1 MKDALKIPFLTGL
14 FFLLFGN
21 IEAQT
26 LEDYLLIAA
35 ENNPQVK
42 AAYSEFEAALQE
54 APQVKSLPDPTLS
67 VSAFG
72 QMVETRLGPQEA
84 RFSLMQMF
92 PWFGT
97 LEARENVAELM
108 AQAKF
113 QAFLEARNEILLQVS
128 SKYYELYELEQQLQ
142 YQQENLDIL
151 QNYKDLALSRVSAG
165 SGALS
170 DVLQADIMR
179 NESITGLDVIRL
191 RKDVLLA
198 QFNALLDR
206 EKSEAVVLQQ
216 EIEILSENA
225 IFDTLVENNP
235 QLEELE
241 NMAASARAREELAKK
256 EGMPNVGLG
265 LDYVIVGER
274 MDMAVEDNG
283 RDAIMPM
290 LTVSLPIFRGKYKAA
305 RKQAAF
311 LAESYEQ
318 RKEGLRNQLSAEM
331 ESAFFEVREAQA
343 MLQLY
348 RRQVESSEQVLN
360 LLLSSYR
367 NAASDFEEVL
377 RVRQELLKYQLA
389 VAGAEA
395 NYLTALAKI
404 DYLSGNTLDYDRQK

>member
-1 MKDALKIPFLTGL
+1 MKMDYKISFLTGL
-14 FFLLFGN
+14 FFLFFGSM
-21 IEAQT
+21 EGQT

-35 ENNPQVK
+35 ENNLQVK

-54 APQVKSLPDPTLS
+54 APQVKSLPDPTLT

-84 RFSLMQMF
+84 RFSIMQMF

-97 LEARENVAELM
+97 LEARENVATLM
-108 AQAKF
+108 AEAKF
-113 QAFLEARNEILLQVS
+113 QAFLETRNEILLQVS

-198 QFNALLDR
+198 QFNALLDS
-206 EKSEAVVLQQ
+206 EKSETVVVPNEVETLP
-216 EIEILSENA
+216 ENA
-225 IFDTLVENNP
+225 IFDTLVDNNP

-241 NMAASARAREELAKK
+241 NMAASARAREDLAKK

-318 RKEGLRNQLSAEM
+318 RKEGLRNQLSAEL
-331 ESAFFEVREAQA
+331 EAALFEVREAQA

-395 NYLTALAKI
+395 NYLTALERI
-404 DYLSGNTLDYDRQK
+404 DYLSGKTLDYDRQK

>member
-14 FFLLFGN
+14 FFLFFGS

-54 APQVKSLPDPTLS
+54 APQVKSLPDPTLT

-84 RFSLMQMF
+84 RFSVMQMF

-97 LEARENVAELM
+97 LDARENVANLM
-108 AQAKF
+108 AEAKF
-113 QAFLEARNEILLQVS
+113 QAFLETRNEVLLQVS

-191 RKDVLLA
+191 REDVLLA

-206 EKSEAVVLQQ
+206 EKSEAVVVPD
-216 EIEILSENA
+216 EVEILPENA
-225 IFDTLVENNP
+225 IFDTL
-235 QLEELE
+235 
-241 NMAASARAREELAKK
+241 S
-256 EGMPNVGLG
+256 
-265 LDYVIVGER
+265 
-274 MDMAVEDNG
+274 
-283 RDAIMPM
+283 
-290 LTVSLPIFRGKYKAA
+290 GK
-305 RKQAAF
+305 
-311 LAESYEQ
+311 
-318 RKEGLRNQLSAEM
+318 
-331 ESAFFEVREAQA
+331 
-343 MLQLY
+343 
-348 RRQVESSEQVLN
+348 
-360 LLLSSYR
+360 
-367 NAASDFEEVL
+367 
-377 RVRQELLKYQLA
+377 
-389 VAGAEA
+389 
-395 NYLTALAKI
+395 
-404 DYLSGNTLDYDRQK
+404 

>member
-1 MKDALKIPFLTGL
+1 MDYKISFLTGL
-14 FFLLFGN
+14 FFLYFGS

-26 LEDYLLIAA
+26 LEDYLLIAV

-54 APQVKSLPDPTLS
+54 APQVKSLPDPTLT

-84 RFSLMQMF
+84 RFSIMQMF

-97 LEARENVAELM
+97 LEARENVATLM
-108 AQAKF
+108 AEAKF
-113 QAFLEARNEILLQVS
+113 KAFLETRNEILLQVS
-128 SKYYELYELEQQLQ
+128 SKYYELYELGQQLQ

-206 EKSEAVVLQQ
+206 ERSEAVVVPNEVETLP
-216 EIEILSENA
+216 ENA
-225 IFDTLVENNP
+225 IFDTLVDNNP

-274 MDMAVEDNG
+274 RDMAVEDNG

-290 LTVSLPIFRGKYKAA
+290 LTVSLPIFRGKYKAE

-318 RKEGLRNQLSAEM
+318 RKEGLKNQLSAEL
-331 ESAFFEVREAQA
+331 EAAFFEVREAQA

-395 NYLTALAKI
+395 NYLTALARI
-404 DYLSGNTLDYDRQK
+404 DYLSGKTLDYDRQK

>member
-14 FFLLFGN
+14 FFLLFGSM
-21 IEAQT
+21 EAQT
-26 LEDYLLIAA
+26 LEDYLLISA

-42 AAYSEFEAALQE
+42 AAYSEFEATLQE
-54 APQVKSLPDPTLS
+54 APQVKSLPDPTLT

-84 RFSLMQMF
+84 RFSVMQMF

-97 LEARENVAELM
+97 LEARENVATLM
-108 AQAKF
+108 AEAKF
-113 QAFLEARNEILLQVS
+113 QAFLETRNEILLQVS
-128 SKYYELYELEQQLQ
+128 TKYYELYELEQQLQ

-179 NESITGLDVIRL
+179 NESITGLEVIRL

-198 QFNALLDR
+198 QFNALLYR
-206 EKSEAVVLQQ
+206 EKSEAVVVPD
-216 EIEILSENA
+216 EVEILPEDT

-235 QLEELE
+235 QLEGLE

-318 RKEGLRNQLSAEM
+318 RKEGLKNQLSAEL
-331 ESAFFEVREAQA
+331 EAALFEVREAQA

-404 DYLSGNTLDYDRQK
+404 DYLSGKTLDYDRQK